1 MSQFQSPPR
10 RAAMLIIM
18 DGVGLNPSRINNAV
32 AIAKTPNLDRL
43 YSSNPVTVLEASGAA
58 VGLPS
63 GQMGNSE
70 VGHLTLGC
78 GTVLRQDLVVIND
91 SIADGG
97 FYTNDAIVAA
107 CDDALAAKRPLH
119 LVGLVSDGGV
129 HSHLDHLLA
138 LIETCRRRK
147 VVPVLHMITDG
158 RDTAPKCSTAY
169 LAAIEEA
176 LTNAGGCIAT
186 VCGRYYAMDRDNRWE
201 RVQVAFDAMVRGVGA
216 TAVSAA
222 EAINNAWN
230 EGQTD
235 EFIKPV
241 IVDSS
246 MNSSIYSAS
255 DKKVQGTTLMTQ
267 GDQVVF
273 FNFRND
279 RPRELS
285 RALMQADFAEFDRG
299 DFDLVNLTTMTRYHD
314 SFNCAVAFEKDN
326 AEATL
331 GKAVEAAGVAQFH
344 SAETEKYP
352 HVTFFFN
359 GGREAPYE
367 GEDRALIAS
376 PKVETYDLQPE
387 MSAYEIR
394 DAVSAAIQSGDY
406 GFIVVNLANGD
417 MVGHTGVREAV
428 VEAVEVVDEIVG
440 ELVETAAA
448 NDFSVIVTA
457 DHGNADMLIDPVT
470 GAPHTQHTLFPVAC
484 MVQDKV
490 AWHLAT
496 GEGLS
501 AIAPT
506 LLQLM
511 GIEKPEGMTGQSL
524 LLGEKTH

>member
-1 MSQFQSPPR
+1 MSKFQPAPR
-10 RAAMLIIM
+10 RATLLIIM
-18 DGVGLNPSRINNAV
+18 DGVGVNPSRVNNAV
-32 AIAKTPNLDRL
+32 AMARTPNLDRL

-91 SIADGG
+91 SIEDGS
-97 FYTNDAIVAA
+97 FFTNDAFTSACQNAA
-107 CDDALAAKRPLH
+107 AQKRPLH
-119 LVGLVSDGGV
+119 LLGLVSDGGV

-138 LIETCRRRK
+138 MIETCRRND

-158 RDTAPKCSTAY
+158 RDTAPQCATAY
-169 LAAIEEA
+169 LSDIEAA
-176 LTNAGGCIAT
+176 LQRAGGLIAT

-201 RVQVAFDAMVRGVGA
+201 RVQVAFDAMVHGQGT
-216 TAVSAA
+216 TAKSVKDAIEAA
-222 EAINNAWN
+222 WAD
-230 EGQTD
+230 GQSD

-241 IVDSS
+241 IMADAPL
-246 MNSSIYSAS
+246 IEPA
-255 DKKVQGTTLMTQ
+255 
-267 GDQVVF
+267 DQVVF

-285 RALMQADFAEFDRG
+285 KALMQPDFAEFDRG
-299 DFDLVNLTTMTRYHD
+299 TFEPVALTTMTRYHD
-314 SFNCAVAFEKDN
+314 SFDCAVAFEKDL
-326 AEATL
+326 ADVTL
-331 GKAVEAAGVAQFH
+331 GKAIEGAGVAQFH

-359 GGREAPYE
+359 GGLETPYE
-367 GEDRALIAS
+367 GEERALIAS

-387 MSAYEIR
+387 MSAYEVR
-394 DAVSAAIQSGDY
+394 DAVLGAIDSEQY

-417 MVGHTGVREAV
+417 MVGHTGVPEAV
-428 VEAVEVVDEIVG
+428 VKAVEVVDEIVG
-440 ELVETAAA
+440 ELVDAAA
-448 NDFSVIVTA
+448 AKDFSVIVTA

-496 GEGLS
+496 GAGLS

-506 LLQLM
+506 VLQLM
-511 GIEKPEGMTGQSL
+511 GIEKPAGMGGQSL
-524 LLGEKTH
+524 LLSEKTH

>member
-1 MSQFQSPPR
+1 MSQFQSAPR

-43 YSSNPVTVLEASGAA
+43 YSTNPVTVLEASGAA

-91 SIADGG
+91 SIADGA
-97 FYTNDAIVAA
+97 FYTNEAIVAA
-107 CDDALAAKRPLH
+107 CDGALAAGRPVH
-119 LVGLVSDGGV
+119 LLGLVSDGGV

-138 LIETCRRRK
+138 IIEACRRKK

-158 RDTAPKCSTAY
+158 RDTAPQCATAY
-169 LAAIEEA
+169 LPELEEA
-176 LTNAGGCIAT
+176 LAKAGGQIAT

-201 RVQVAFDAMVRGVGA
+201 RVQVAFDAMVHGNGT
-216 TAVSAA
+216 TAESAA
-222 EAINNAWN
+222 EAINNAWDD
-230 EGQTD
+230 GQND
-235 EFIKPV
+235 EFIKPA
-241 IVDSS
+241 IIQET
-246 MNSSIYSAS
+246 NEGA
-255 DKKVQGTTLMTQ
+255 KKGWSLIAP

-285 RALMQADFAEFDRG
+285 SALMNPDFSEFERG
-299 DFDLVNLTTMTRYHD
+299 DFEPVVLTTMTRYHD
-314 SFNCAVAFEKDN
+314 SFNCAVAFEKDK

-331 GKAVEAAGVAQFH
+331 GKALESAGVAQFH

-359 GGREAPYE
+359 GGEEKPYE
-367 GEDRALIAS
+367 GEERALIAS

-387 MSAYEIR
+387 MSAYEVR
-394 DAVSAAIQSGDY
+394 DAVSAAIQSGKY

-428 VEAVEVVDEIVG
+428 VKAVEVVDEIVG

-496 GEGLS
+496 GAGLS

-511 GIEKPEGMTGQSL
+511 GIAKPKGMSGESL
-524 LLGEKTH
+524 LLSEKTH

>member
-1 MSQFQSPPR
+1 MSKFQPAPR
-10 RAAMLIIM
+10 RATLLIIM
-18 DGVGLNPSRINNAV
+18 DGVGVNPSRVNNAV
-32 AIAKTPNLDRL
+32 AMAKTPNLDRL

-91 SIADGG
+91 SIEDGS
-97 FYTNDAIVAA
+97 FFTNDAFKTACQNAA
-107 CDDALAAKRPLH
+107 TQKRPLH
-119 LVGLVSDGGV
+119 LLGLVSDGGV

-138 LIETCRRRK
+138 MIETCRRYD

-158 RDTAPKCSTAY
+158 RDTAPQCATAY
-169 LAAIEEA
+169 LPDIEAA
-176 LTNAGGCIAT
+176 LQQAGGLIAT

-201 RVQVAFDAMVRGVGA
+201 RVQVAFDAMVHGQGTAA
-216 TAVSAA
+216 TSVKDAIEAA
-222 EAINNAWN
+222 WSD
-230 EGQTD
+230 GQSD

-241 IVDSS
+241 VMADAPLI
-246 MNSSIYSAS
+246 APA
-255 DKKVQGTTLMTQ
+255 
-267 GDQVVF
+267 DQVVF

-285 RALMQADFAEFDRG
+285 MALMQPDFAEFDRG
-299 DFDLVNLTTMTRYHD
+299 AFEPVALTTMTRYHD
-314 SFNCAVAFEKDN
+314 SFDCAVAFEKDL
-326 AEATL
+326 ADVTL
-331 GKAVEAAGVAQFH
+331 GKAIESAGVAQFH

-359 GGREAPYE
+359 GGLETPYQ
-367 GEDRALIAS
+367 GEERALIAS

-387 MSAYEIR
+387 MSAYEVR
-394 DAVSAAIQSGDY
+394 DAVLGAIDSEQY

-417 MVGHTGVREAV
+417 MVGHTGVPEAV
-428 VEAVEVVDEIVG
+428 VKAVEVVDEIVG
-440 ELVETAAA
+440 ELVDAAA
-448 NDFSVIVTA
+448 AKDFSVIVTA
-457 DHGNADMLIDPVT
+457 DHGNADMLVDPVT

-496 GEGLS
+496 GAGLS

-506 LLQLM
+506 VLQLM
-511 GIEKPEGMTGQSL
+511 GIEKPAGMGGQSL
-524 LLGEKTH
+524 LLSEKSH

>member
-1 MSQFQSPPR
+1 MSQFQPAPR
-10 RAAMLIIM
+10 RSTMLIIM

-91 SIADGG
+91 SVANGS
-97 FYTNDAIVAA
+97 FYENDAIVKA
-107 CDDALAAKRPLH
+107 CDGALAAKRPLH
-119 LVGLVSDGGV
+119 LLGLVSDGGV

-138 LIETCRRRK
+138 IIEACQRK
-147 VVPVLHMITDG
+147 QVLPVLHMITDG
-158 RDTAPKCSTAY
+158 RDTAPQCSTAY
-169 LAAIEEA
+169 LPEIEAA
-176 LTNAGGCIAT
+176 LNKAGGQIAT

-201 RVQVAFDAMVRGVGA
+201 RVQVAFDAMVRGSG
-216 TAVSAA
+216 TAASSVTDAID
-222 EAINNAWN
+222 EAWAD
-230 EGQTD
+230 GQSD
-235 EFIKPV
+235 EFIKPIV
-241 IVDSS
+241 IDGAPL
-246 MNSSIYSAS
+246 IEPA
-255 DKKVQGTTLMTQ
+255 
-267 GDQVVF
+267 DQVVF

-285 RALMQADFAEFDRG
+285 RALMQPDFNEFDRNG
-299 DFDLVNLTTMTRYHD
+299 FEPVVLTTMTRYHD
-314 SFNCAVAFEKDN
+314 SFNCAVAFEKDK
-326 AEATL
+326 ADVTL
-331 GKAVEAAGVAQFH
+331 GKTIEAAGVAQFH

-359 GGREAPYE
+359 GGQEEPYL
-367 GEDRALIAS
+367 GEERALIAS

-387 MSAYEIR
+387 MSAYDVR
-394 DAVSAAIQSGDY
+394 DAVLKAIKSDKF

-428 VEAVEVVDEIVG
+428 VKAVEVVDEIVG
-440 ELVETAAA
+440 ELVETASAH
-448 NDFSVIVTA
+448 DFSVIVTA

-484 MVQDKV
+484 MVQDKA

-496 GEGLS
+496 GAGLS
-501 AIAPT
+501 SIAPT
-506 LLQLM
+506 VLQLM
-511 GIEKPEGMTGQSL
+511 GIERPAGMGGESL
-524 LLGEKTH
+524 LLSEKTH

>member
-1 MSQFQSPPR
+1 MSQFQPAPR

-91 SIADGG
+91 SIADGS
-97 FYTNDAIVAA
+97 FFSNDAVASA
-107 CDDALAAKRPLH
+107 CSGALAANRPLH
-119 LVGLVSDGGV
+119 LLGLVSDGGV

-138 LIETCRRRK
+138 TIEACRQRK

-158 RDTAPKCSTAY
+158 RDTAPQCSTAY
-169 LAAIEEA
+169 LAEIEAA
-176 LTNAGGCIAT
+176 LQKASGQIAT

-201 RVQVAFDAMVRGVGA
+201 RVQVAFDALVHGVGA
-216 TAVSAA
+216 TAESAA
-222 EAINNAWN
+222 DAITNAWAD
-230 EGQTD
+230 GQND

-241 IVDSS
+241 ILNDTVG
-246 MNSSIYSAS
+246 SAIS
-255 DKKVQGTTLMTQ
+255 GSVLVEP
-267 GDQVVF
+267 GDHVLF

-285 RALMQADFAEFDRG
+285 SALLQSDFAEFDRG
-299 DFDLVNLTTMTRYHD
+299 DFKPAVLTTMTRYHD
-314 SFNCAVAFEKDN
+314 SFDCAVAFEKDK
-326 AEATL
+326 AEDTL
-331 GKAVEAAGVAQFH
+331 GKAIESAGVAQFH

-359 GGREAPYE
+359 GGQEEPYR
-367 GEDRALIAS
+367 GEERALIAS

-387 MSAYEIR
+387 MSAYEVR
-394 DAVSAAIQSGDY
+394 DAVLGAIQSNQF

-428 VEAVEVVDEIVG
+428 VKAVEVVDEVVG
-440 ELVETAAA
+440 ELVEAAA
-448 NDFSVIVTA
+448 ENDMSVIVTA

-496 GEGLS
+496 GAGLS
-501 AIAPT
+501 SIAPT
-506 LLQLM
+506 ILQLM
-511 GIEKPEGMTGQSL
+511 GIEKPSGMLGESL
-524 LLGEKTH
+524 LLDEKTH